1 SAGFVYDKEGIKVE
15 TVKQLK
21 EVERKRISEYTTI
34 HPSAEYYAGGDVW
47 SVPCDIALPCATQ
60 NEINA
65 DQARALVKNGVIAVA
80 E

>member
-1 SAGFVYDKEGIKVE
+1 M
-15 TVKQLK
+15 KQLK

-65 DQARALVKNGVIAVA
+65 DQARALVKKWCYRCCRRRKHAFYP
-80 E
+80 